1 MQPTFIGRQNE
12 LRVLNRL
19 WDSSRSALLILYGR
33 RRVGKTR
40 LLTHW
45 MASGD
50 RRALYWVA
58 SPTTSHEQLRSFSQA
73 LYNFANPGQPAPP
86 AFTYATWAQAFNQ
99 VAALAESERVAL
111 FLDEFTYLLEA
122 DPGLAGVLQNA
133 WDHVLKKADLFLALS
148 GSHLGMMKRE
158 ILSYQ
163 APLYGRATAQL
174 HLMPLPFGATR
185 DYFKGFDAPSRVALY
200 AIFGG
205 IPAYWERVDPGL
217 SVSKIIVQQ
226 LLTAN
231 NMMQEEPR
239 LLLHDFVREPQNYV
253 AILRAI
259 AHNARTQKEIA
270 NFTGLSQ
277 GHISK
282 YLSVLQDA
290 DFVDRRIPV
299 TRGPNTRMGR
309 YHIMDPYLRF
319 YYRFLATRGAQLAL
333 GIQEQALAEIKR
345 HLIDFIGMHTWEE
358 LSREWLLRASTRGA
372 LPFIPDQVGS
382 EWNKKAQVDVVG
394 INSMEKTLY
403 LGECKWGQGTS
414 GRKVLRDLVGKTKA
428 VVPSKGSWQV
438 FYLGFDRDGWTEA
451 AAAYAASLVGEE
463 GENWT
468 VAGARLVTL
477 AELDADLAAWSRGPA
492 SGG

>member
-1 MQPTFIGRQNE
+1 MPNPAFIGRKNE
-12 LRVLNRL
+12 LQLLDRL
-19 WDSSRSALLILYGR
+19 WESPQSALLILYGR

-45 MASGD
+45 MDAPA

-58 SPTTSHEQLRSFSQA
+58 SPTTSREQLRSFSQA
-73 LYNFANPGQPAPP
+73 LFNFANPGSPAP
-86 AFTYATWAQAFNQ
+86 ASFTYASWEQALTQ
-99 VAALAESERVAL
+99 AAALAEKERLAL

-122 DPGLAGVLQNA
+122 DPGVAGVLQNV
-133 WDHVLKKADLFLALS
+133 WDHTLKPSQIFLALS

-158 ILSYQ
+158 VLSYQ

-174 HLMPLPFGATR
+174 HLRPLPFGASGG
-185 DYFKGFDAPSRVALY
+185 YFKAYDAAERVALY

-205 IPAYWERVDPGL
+205 VPAYWERVNPSI
-217 SVSKIIVQQ
+217 SVSQNIKSQ
-226 LLTAN
+226 LLTPN

-270 NFTGLSQ
+270 AFTGLSQ

-299 TRGPNTRMGR
+299 TKGPNTRMGR
-309 YHIMDPYLRF
+309 YHIADPYLRF
-319 YYRFLATRGAQLAL
+319 YYRFLAERGAQLAL
-333 GIQEQALAEIKR
+333 GVTEQALAEIKR

-358 LSREWLLRASTRGA
+358 LSREWLLRAGARGA
-372 LPFIPDQVGS
+372 LPFAPDRVGS
-382 EWNKKAQVDVVG
+382 VWTRKAQVDVVG
-394 INSMEKTLY
+394 INRMEKTIY
-403 LGECKWGQGTS
+403 LGECKWGTDDS
-414 GRKVLRDLVGKTKA
+414 GRKVLTTLVEKTGEI
-428 VVPSKGSWQV
+428 VPGDGQWQV
-438 FYLGFDRDGWTEA
+438 FYLGFDRAGWTEA
-451 AAAYAASLVGEE
+451 ARAFADELVGEA
-463 GENWT
+463 GRNWT
-468 VAGARLVTL
+468 TAGARLVTL
-477 AELDADLAAWSRGPA
+477 ADVDRDLATWS
-492 SGG
+492 